1 MTELTRRRDPK
12 AHQETWRVFYGDGHV
27 GTIARSVAIPAPPRN
42 GSGAAASIGA
52 AILASA
58 RLEQAQERPLVTAGK
73 LKASQ

>member
-42 GSGAAASIGA
+42 GSGAGLLSGQPFWRVQGW
-52 AILASA
+52 S
-58 RLEQAQERPLVTAGK
+58 RRKRGR
-73 LKASQ
+73 